1 MKILLSALSL
11 FTLLGVWGCQRDDS
25 TGSDEIQ
32 REEEYNRDDLIEK
45 RNLPSPQ
52 DAKDLDFDR
61 DMLDTD
67 DVEMN

>member
-1 MKILLSALSL
+1 MKILFPALTLFALLSA
-11 FTLLGVWGCQRDDS
+11 WGCQRDDA
-25 TGSDEIQ
+25 TGDNEIQ

-61 DMLDTD
+61 DILDTD
-67 DVEMN
+67 VKTN